1 VSRRLV
7 GLICAA
13 TAALAV
19 PQAQQL
25 PVPQPPP
32 YAERVDVS
40 SIVIDARVI
49 DKFGA
54 PILGLA
60 ASDFFV
66 AIGGKPVKVQSS
78 LWTGNVAVAGIAQ
91 HPALAAHRTE
101 IADEPGQLVILLFQK
116 SLTRDRARGLIRM
129 VEQSRALVRDLPGSA
144 RVAILLFENS
154 LRVWSDFTTDRA
166 ALDRIL
172 AHGLLHEQPPASVP
186 PGTPSLVKG
195 LTPEPRRIG
204 TIEGAF
210 ASIATALQP
219 LPGSKAIAF
228 IGYGMGQVA
237 FGPRQDLGKTQAAF
251 GTQAQ
256 DLASGGAA
264 NQHYADARRTL
275 TAARVSVFS
284 LDITNADTHTLAQG
298 MQTIAADTGGF
309 YASSLDF
316 PERPMRLVGGALNG
330 HYVLFVEPPAAEPA
344 DRTITVGVSAS
355 RRANV
360 FSTSSYRSADKF

>member
-1 VSRRLV
+1 M
-7 GLICAA
+7 CAA
-13 TAALAV
+13 TAALVV
-19 PQAQQL
+19 PEAHQP

-40 SIVIDARVI
+40 SIVIDARVM
-49 DKFGA
+49 DEFGA
-54 PILGLA
+54 SILGLA

-66 AIGGKPVKVQSS
+66 TIGGKPVKVQSS
-78 LWTGNVAVAGIAQ
+78 LWTGNVAMPAIAQ
-91 HPALAAHRTE
+91 HPALTAHRAE

-116 SLTRDRARGLIRM
+116 SLINDHARGLIRM
-129 VEQSRALVRDLPGSA
+129 VEQSRGLVRDLPESA

-172 AHGLLHEQPPASVP
+172 AHGLLHERPPTSVP
-186 PGTPSLVKG
+186 PGTPSLVEG

-210 ASIATALQP
+210 ASIAAALQP

-228 IGYGMGQVA
+228 IGYGMGKVA
-237 FGPRQDLGKTQAAF
+237 LGSRQDFDQRRASGP
-251 GTQAQ
+251 Q

-264 NQHYADARRTL
+264 NREYENARRTL

-284 LDITNADTHTLAQG
+284 LDITNADTHALAQG
-298 MQTIAADTGGF
+298 MQAIAADTGGF

-316 PERPMRLVGGALNG
+316 PERPMHLVGGALNG
-330 HYVLFVEPPAAEPA
+330 HYVLFVEPPSEPA
-344 DRTITVGVSAS
+344 DRTIIVGVNAS
-355 RRANV
+355 RRAYV
-360 FSTSSYRSADKF
+360 FSTSSYRSADK